1 MRVESGKFK
10 TQVKHW
16 NSDEWMDIEI
26 ESKAK
31 IQIKSNQIK
40 YLLVTLHLFLGVMFS
55 LLSRDS
61 FTGLEFLIFFWKA
74 EGLRVECNVQ
84 RARGLWGRGE
94 LRMGVGSENWDI
106 SNGGVI
112 SFWML
117 SFDTILCDVL
127 GLKM

>member
-1 MRVESGKFK
+1 
-10 TQVKHW
+10 
-16 NSDEWMDIEI
+16 MDIEI